1 MTKKKD
7 MPGMLAVCEG
17 VKKQKFPHTVDAK
30 VWAEEFYRCG
40 WRVWKEPGGVEP
52 DVIGLMTGW
61 FANAIMAGF
70 DTAMSRKD
78 LNK

>member
-1 MTKKKD
+1 
-7 MPGMLAVCEG
+7 MLAVQKG
-17 VKKQKFPHTVDAK
+17 VQKQEFPHTMDAK

-40 WRVWKEPGGVEP
+40 FRVWQEPGGVEP
-52 DVIGLMTGW
+52 DQIGLMIGW